1 MTGLFGDISQLLQHN
16 PWLALVAVFLG
27 GVTTALN
34 PCVLAMIP
42 LLMGVVA
49 GDRETTTV
57 RRSLVFSLFFVL
69 GLSVTF
75 TALGLVSALLGRMFG
90 DVGAFWK
97 YAVAGVC
104 LVMGLHLLGLL
115 KWNFPVP
122 AGLKVNRRGRLGA
135 FLLGLLFGVVSTP
148 CAVPILAV
156 LLAFVAEKGNVLY
169 GALPALRLCPGPF
182 GPGPGRRHVGRGGQG
197 PPRVEGPAHGPR
209 DRSEGRRRPDHR
221 HRPVFPAHSALTSM
235 SRPAE

>member
-1 MTGLFGDISQLLQHN
+1 MDGLFGDISALLHN
-16 PWLALVAVFLG
+16 SPWLAIVAVFLG

-49 GDRETTTV
+49 GNRETTTL

-69 GLSVTF
+69 GLAVTF
-75 TALGLVSALLGRMFG
+75 TVLGLVSALMGRMFG
-90 DVGAFWK
+90 YVGAFWR
-97 YAVAGVC
+97 YLVAGVC
-104 LVMGLHLLGLL
+104 LFMGLHLLGLL
-115 KWNFPVP
+115 KFNFPVP
-122 AGLKVNRRGRLGA
+122 AGLKVRKRGFLGA

-169 GALPALRLCPGPF
+169 GGFLLFIYALG
-182 GPGPGRRHVGRGGQG
+182 
-197 PPRVEGPAHGPR
+197 
-209 DRSEGRRRPDHR
+209 
-221 HRPVFPAHSALTSM
+221 HSALVLVAGTSVGAAKGLLE
-235 SRPAE
+235 SKGLRKAHGILQKAAGVLVIGIGLYFVLGR

>member
-1 MTGLFGDISQLLQHN
+1 MDTLFGDVSALLQHS
-16 PWLALVAVFLG
+16 PWLAVVAVFLG

-49 GDRETTTV
+49 GDRETTTI

-69 GLSVTF
+69 GLALTF
-75 TALGLVSALLGRMFG
+75 TALGLVSALMGRMFG
-90 DVGAFWK
+90 DVGRFWK

-104 LVMGLHLLGLL
+104 FLMGLHLLGVVRLNL
-115 KWNFPVP
+115 PVP
-122 AGLKVNRRGRLGA
+122 TGIRVKKQGYIGA

-156 LLAFVAEKGNVLY
+156 LLAFVAEKGNVIY
-169 GALPALRLCPGPF
+169 GAFLLFVYALG
-182 GPGPGRRHVGRGGQG
+182 
-197 PPRVEGPAHGPR
+197 
-209 DRSEGRRRPDHR
+209 
-221 HRPVFPAHSALTSM
+221 HSALVLAAGTSVGAAK
-235 SRPAE
+235 SLLESKGLRTAHGVLQKVAGALILAIGLYFLFWR

>member
-16 PWLALVAVFLG
+16 PWLAPAAVFLG

-49 GDRETTTV
+49 GKRETTTV

-69 GLSVTF
+69 GLALTF
-75 TALGLVSALLGRMFG
+75 TALGLVSGLLGRMFG
-90 DVGAFWK
+90 DVGGFWK
-97 YAVAGVC
+97 YLVAAVC
-104 LVMGLHLLGLL
+104 LIMGLQLLGLF
-115 KWNFPVP
+115 KWNLPV
-122 AGLKVNRRGRLGA
+122 ASGLKVSNRGTLGA

-169 GALPALRLCPGPF
+169 GAFLLFIYALG
-182 GPGPGRRHVGRGGQG
+182 
-197 PPRVEGPAHGPR
+197 
-209 DRSEGRRRPDHR
+209 
-221 HRPVFPAHSALTSM
+221 HSALVLIAGTSVGAAKGLLE
-235 SRPAE
+235 SKGLRKAHAVVQKAAGILIIGVGIYFLFGR